1 MSTRTSNLAKKKL
14 PCLRCGHYFWTDR
27 CHRICKRCNA
37 NAGNIFVK
45 PMLSAEGITVL
56 SDFPLV
62 EELGLADELV
72 ADDET
77 VTMSDDR
84 ILGELG
90 G

>member
-1 MSTRTSNLAKKKL
+1 VSIRIENLAKKKL
-14 PCLRCGHYFWTDR
+14 PCLRCGQLFWTDR
-27 CHRICKRCNA
+27 CHRICKRCYA

-62 EELGLADELV
+62 EELGIVDGIGV
-72 ADDET
+72 DDDT

-84 ILGELG
+84 VLAEIGA
-90 G
+90 

>member
-1 MSTRTSNLAKKKL
+1 MNTRTANLARRKL
-14 PCLRCGHYFWTDR
+14 PCLRCGQNFWTDR

-62 EELGLADELV
+62 EELGMVDELV
-72 ADDET
+72 TDDDT
-77 VTMSDDR
+77 VTISDDR
-84 ILGELG
+84 ILGEIG
-90 G
+90 A